1 MDVDQEIDELISDT
15 EAAEVARS
23 TKPVKLSR
31 KIAKDDEEEGVCRW
45 TDCNARYE
53 TANELGDHMN
63 GCACPAMVMMR
74 VYADAQFTS
83 GRRSRGY
90 ADGPTVSAMDRC
102 RRQSSS

>member
-23 TKPVKLSR
+23 VKPVKQSR

-45 TDCNARYE
+45 TDCDARYE

-63 GCACPAMVMMR
+63 GCE
-74 VYADAQFTS
+74 
-83 GRRSRGY
+83 
-90 ADGPTVSAMDRC
+90 
-102 RRQSSS
+102 